1 MSVRKEL
8 LSNVSIQEE
17 AGEVVGAT
25 NRVKVTLTKAPGRI
39 FRRAL
44 DTASVPQPS
53 DILDVD
59 FPDVRVISRN
69 ITSVQA
75 ISNTEV
81 TVFIDVEYE
90 LQRPEE
96 DQGFPLRGGSSLQQ
110 IRTQRDRDG
119 VAIKVE
125 YKGEEIIAEVDVL
138 APQGNHTRGIRIE
151 TEDPDSVVAE
161 WINHVNDATWRGAA
175 AGRWLC
181 TSVDYEMVD
190 REAFPKA
197 YDFTFAFE
205 QSSTPDGWTYT
216 AAYKNPDGDI
226 PGDIVDGVGIVDVD
240 WHPSQ
245 DFEVLFV

>member
-1 MSVRKEL
+1 MSVKIDL
-8 LSNVSIQEE
+8 FSNVSIQEE
-17 AGEVVGAT
+17 AGEIVGAT
-25 NRVKVTLTKAPGRI
+25 RRVKVTLPKAGGNV
-39 FRRAL
+39 FRRAY
-44 DTASVPQPS
+44 DTAGVPQPS
-53 DILDVD
+53 DPLASDI
-59 FPDVRVISRN
+59 PDVRVISRT
-69 ITSVQA
+69 ISSVQGIDA
-75 ISNTEV
+75 SNV

-110 IRTQRDRDG
+110 IRTQRDRNG

-161 WINHVNDATWRGAA
+161 WINHVNDDTWRGAA

-226 PGDIVDGVGIVDVD
+226 PGDIVDGVGIVDVA
-240 WHPSQ
+240 WHPSR